1 MKNKNVFNFNN
12 LTQVALPLLTIG
24 AQAATALKFPQWGL
38 IIGLMVQPFWFYAAW
53 KSFKQAGQIG
63 ILITTVIFTI
73 VTALGIINYWFIR

>member
-1 MKNKNVFNFNN
+1 MKNSKVFNNIA
-12 LTQVALPLLTIG
+12 QIALPLLTIG
-24 AQAATALKFPQWGL
+24 AQVATSLKFPQWGL
-38 IIGLMVQPFWFYAAW
+38 IINLTAQPFWFYSSW